1 MEKNNK
7 LNIIRFFMIFIIV
20 IIVIIMSI
28 IFNMKSKQD
37 NEEII
42 VPDSNISNEVEEINE
57 NNSSGSF
64 NTTTEEIRYIELNEE
79 NYEKYNSKIVK
90 ISNNNNGTYTII
102 ARVYEEVILPT
113 LSKNEVEVLESGNT
127 IKILDW
133 TFKKDTSENYEST
146 NNLELISSAD
156 EEMKFYVTQNNDGT
170 ASLSYYGEMILGK
183 PTQTYMR
190 TIVTKQVFADE
201 EISEYF
207 SDETNS
213 SRYAVLVYS
222 EEIQFENGKI
232 SFFDWTGN

>member
-7 LNIIRFFMIFIIV
+7 LNIIRFFIIL
-20 IIVIIMSI
+20 IIIIIAIIMSV
-28 IFNMKSKQD
+28 IFNMKSKQN
-37 NEEII
+37 NEKII
-42 VPDSNISNEVEEINE
+42 VSEPNISNEDEVASE
-57 NNSSGSF
+57 NNSSSSF
-64 NTTTEEIRYIELNEE
+64 NTIEEEIRYIELNEE

-90 ISNNNNGTYTII
+90 ISKNNNGTYTII
-102 ARVYEEVILPT
+102 ARVYEKVILPT

-133 TFKKDTSENYEST
+133 TFKKDTSENDEST
-146 NNLELISSAD
+146 NNLELISSVD
-156 EEMKFYVTQNNDGT
+156 EEMKFYVTKNNDGT
-170 ASLSYYGEMILGK
+170 ASLSYYGEMSLGK

-213 SRYAVLVYS
+213 SKYAVLVYS
-222 EEIQFENGKI
+222 EEIQFENGKV
-232 SFFDWTGN
+232 SFFAWTGN